1 MIRSMSERIREK
13 LQILADAA
21 KYDVSCSSSGSNRKI
36 RIKDSEI
43 PVPGSVIAILKT
55 VVVSLCLKSY
65 FQIFVF
71 TTVLTVFQD
80 DQMM

>member
-1 MIRSMSERIREK
+1 MPPNMMYPAHQVAVIE
-13 LQILADAA
+13 
-21 KYDVSCSSSGSNRKI
+21 KI

-65 FQIFVF
+65 FQISVF
-71 TTVLTVFQD
+71 TTVLTVFEGV
-80 DQMM
+80 QMM